1 MEKSQRLPLR
11 RILAFGVGDIFGG
24 GSFNIF
30 NFLYPVYIVLAVGLS
45 PFYVAIIMF
54 LGRVIDAAIDPLLG
68 HWSDSIRVKYGS
80 RRRTLFISAPMLVLA
95 LFLAFYP
102 YNLEGSSEL
111 FRFFAAL
118 FSYLFYCLVSS
129 SIMVPYWSLASE
141 ITDDYTERGRMTS
154 WRLGFSIFSSIVCVA
169 LPGMIV
175 DAHEGNQGYMVM
187 SLVFGVLFMICILV
201 TAIFAKEGIPND
213 TRIEKFSL
221 KEFLK
226 PFKLKSFRQYLFIF
240 LGCQITMTI
249 MSSLFFFYVMFY
261 YLRDVT
267 AVGGDSFAAYIA
279 AAIMFAIQIV
289 ALPFYL
295 HLIKRVGKTKTYI
308 VGAIIWIIV
317 ALSLFIIPANSP
329 YWVLFLLAA
338 LMGFGISGPGLIPH
352 AMFGDIVDVGHLK
365 FGVRD
370 AGSFSGIGSFV
381 NTTSQGVGLAIAM
394 SIIGMAGFAEQQPGM
409 PPIYSQ
415 PESAQTAII
424 LLMALTPLILLSIA
438 IFYCTRYRLDKVRHA
453 KVIAAIES
461 GDENDRELILRELEM

>member
-45 PFYVAIIMF
+45 PFYVAVIMF
-54 LGRVIDAAIDPLLG
+54 VARVFDALIDPMLG
-68 HWSDSIRVKYGS
+68 FWSDKVRVKHGS
-80 RRRTLFISAPMLVLA
+80 RRRTLFVSAPLLVLA
-95 LFLAFYP
+95 LFLAFFP
-102 YNLEGSSEL
+102 YDIEGNSEL
-111 FRFFAAL
+111 FRFLAAM

-154 WRLGFSIFSSIVCVA
+154 WRMGFSIFASIVCVA

-175 DAHEGNQGYMVM
+175 DAYEGNQGYIVM
-187 SLVFGVLFMICILV
+187 SLVFGVVFMVCILI

-213 TRIEKFSL
+213 TRVEKFSL
-221 KEFLK
+221 KEFVK
-226 PFKLKSFRQYLFIF
+226 PFKLRTFRQYLFIF
-240 LGCQITMTI
+240 LGCQMTMTV

-279 AAIMFAIQIV
+279 AAIMFAVQIV
-289 ALPFYL
+289 ALPFYM
-295 HLIKRVGKTKTYI
+295 HLIRRVGKTKTYI
-308 VGAIIWIIV
+308 VGAIIWIVV
-317 ALSLFIIPANSP
+317 ALSLFVIPANSP
-329 YWVLFLLAA
+329 YWILFLLAA

-370 AGSFSGIGSFV
+370 AGAFSGIGSFV
-381 NTTSQGVGLAIAM
+381 NTSSQGIGLAIAM
-394 SIIGMAGFAEQQPGM
+394 SIIGFAGFTEQQPGM
-409 PPIYSQ
+409 PPIYAQ

-424 LLMALTPLILLSIA
+424 LLMALTPLILLSVG
-438 IFYCTRYRLDKVRHA
+438 IFHCTRYRLDKVRHA
-453 KVIAAIES
+453 KVVAAIES
-461 GDENDRELILRELEM
+461 EDTNAREQILQELEG

>member
-1 MEKSQRLPLR
+1 MEKTQRLSLG

-54 LGRVIDAAIDPLLG
+54 VARVFDALIDPLLG
-68 HWSDSIRVKYGS
+68 FWSDKVRVKHGS
-80 RRRTLFISAPMLVLA
+80 RRRTLFVSAPLLVLA

-102 YNLEGSSEL
+102 YNIEGSSEM
-111 FRFFAAL
+111 FRFFAAM
-118 FSYLFYCLVSS
+118 FSYLFYCLVAS
-129 SIMVPYWSLASE
+129 SIMVPYWSLGSE
-141 ITDDYTERGRMTS
+141 ITDDYTERGRVTS
-154 WRLGFSIFSSIVCVA
+154 WRLAFSIFSSIVCVA

-175 DAHEGNQGYMVM
+175 DAYEGNQGYMVM
-187 SLVFGVLFMICILV
+187 SLVFGVVFMVCILI
-201 TAIFAKEGIPND
+201 TAIFAREGIPRD
-213 TRIEKFSL
+213 THLDKFSL
-221 KEFLK
+221 KEFIK
-226 PFKLKSFRQYLFIF
+226 PFKLKTFRQYLYIF

-267 AVGGDSFAAYIA
+267 ASGGDSFAAYIA
-279 AAIMFAIQIV
+279 AGIMFAIQIV
-289 ALPFYL
+289 ALPLYM
-295 HLIKRVGKTKTYI
+295 HLIKRVGKTRSYI
-308 VGAIIWIIV
+308 VGAAIWIVV
-317 ALSLFIIPANSP
+317 ALSIIAIPANSP
-329 YWVLFLLAA
+329 YWLLFLIAA

-370 AGSFSGIGSFV
+370 AGAFSGIGSFV
-381 NTTSQGVGLAIAM
+381 NTSSQGIGLAIAM
-394 SIIGMAGFAEQQPGM
+394 SIVGMAGFTEQQPGA

-424 LLMALTPLILLSIA
+424 MLMALTPLLLLSIG

-453 KVIAAIES
+453 KVLAAIES
-461 GDENDRELILRELEM
+461 GDEGERELILRELEG